1 VVRRK
6 KGEPARIG
14 RYEIRGELGRGMMG
28 VVYRAFDPALG
39 RPIALKTVR
48 PIADSRARR
57 KAWERRFLTEAQ
69 AAARLSH
76 PAIVVVHDVGRDAA
90 SGVLYMALEY
100 LEGETLA
107 ERIAS
112 GRPLPWREAARIVAR
127 VAEALHAAHGQ
138 GIVHRDV
145 KPANVMVLRS
155 GQPKVLDFGVAHLD
169 AGSLT
174 APGDLFGT
182 PLYMS
187 PEQAAGGTVDAR
199 SDIFSLGAVTWALLT
214 GRSPFEAGSLGGIL
228 ARVMHRDPPPPS
240 TLAADVPPEVDDIVT
255 RALSKA
261 PGERYP
267 SAASLAEDLD
277 DVLAGR
283 VPRHRKEWTPPPAAG
298 RTLASSAG
306 RNGEPP
312 LLEVPDEPPP
322 PAGAHRPRRTR
333 LRTALMLVLAGSAG
347 LYFYLHPVERALLAA
362 FASRELQPRLDA
374 AIVWVLER
382 ARTWTRRPPTPPA
395 PTAAP
400 EPTPAPTPPP
410 EPAPTPSPT
419 PSPTPTPEP
428 ASATQPTASQPTP
441 TPPPM
446 PTPQPTPPPEPT
458 PAPKPK
464 AAPPRARRAPPSY
477 LSVGFE
483 HSLKSGVLEVWV
495 DGERVAQETLDSRAT
510 KKMLLFT
517 VRKGSVQET
526 LELPPGRHE
535 VRVRLVSGGET
546 KAARVRA
553 TFRSG
558 ATRRLEVKLARL
570 SGKIELEW
578 K

>member
-1 VVRRK
+1 MPSAVARKK
-6 KGEPARIG
+6 KGEPSRIG
-14 RYEIRGELGRGMMG
+14 RYEIRDELGRGMMG

-39 RPIALKTVR
+39 RQVALKTVR
-48 PIADSRARR
+48 PIADSRPRR
-57 KAWERRFLTEAQ
+57 EAWERRFLTEAQ

-107 ERIAS
+107 EKIVA

-127 VAEALHAAHGQ
+127 VAEALHVAHGQ
-138 GIVHRDV
+138 GVVHRDI

-169 AGSLT
+169 AGNLT

-187 PEQAAGGTVDAR
+187 PEQAAGGKVDAR
-199 SDIFSLGAVTWALLT
+199 SDIFSLGAVAWALLT
-214 GRSPFEAGSLGGIL
+214 GRSPFEAGSLAGIL
-228 ARVMHRDPPPPS
+228 SRVMHRDPPPPS
-240 TLAADVPPEVDDIVT
+240 ALTADVPPEVDDIVA

-261 PGERYP
+261 PDERYP

-277 DVLAGR
+277 DALAGR
-283 VPRHRKEWTPPPAAG
+283 VPRHRNEWHPPPRAAQ
-298 RTLASSAG
+298 TLASTAG
-306 RNGEPP
+306 GEEAS
-312 LLEVPDEPPP
+312 LLVPDEPRP
-322 PAGAHRPRRTR
+322 PAGASRSRRTK
-333 LRTALMLVLAGSAG
+333 LRMVLMLALAASAG

-374 AIVWVLER
+374 AIVWGLDR
-382 ARTWTRRPPTPPA
+382 ARTWTR
-395 PTAAP
+395 
-400 EPTPAPTPPP
+400 EPTLPP
-410 EPAPTPSPT
+410 EPSPT
-419 PSPTPTPEP
+419 PSPE
-428 ASATQPTASQPTP
+428 PTP
-441 TPPPM
+441 TP
-446 PTPQPTPPPEPT
+446 TAEPT
-458 PAPKPK
+458 PTPTP
-464 AAPPRARRAPPSY
+464 AARANPCRTPSSY

-483 HSLKSGVLEVWV
+483 HRLKSGVLEVWV
-495 DGERVAQETLDSRAT
+495 DGQRVAEETLDSRVT
-510 KKMLLFT
+510 KKMLLLT

-526 LELPPGRHE
+526 LELRPGRHK
-535 VRVRLVSGGET
+535 VRVRIVSGGET
-546 KAARVRA
+546 RSARVRA
-553 TFRSG
+553 TFRAG